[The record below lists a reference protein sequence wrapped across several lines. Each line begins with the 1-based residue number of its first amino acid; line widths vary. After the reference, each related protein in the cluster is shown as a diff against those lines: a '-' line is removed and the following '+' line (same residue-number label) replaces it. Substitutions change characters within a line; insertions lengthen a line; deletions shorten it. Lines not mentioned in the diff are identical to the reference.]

1 MEKNKIELWG
11 WGVVYGCM
19 ATEEKEKKGKNLF
32 TKDEVVNILMD
43 KKNWAEAAHQGL
55 NYALEKNPL
64 NKIPGAAGMAKI
76 AGPPLKLAQTAA
88 EVGWALATPKNR
100 ANNKKDME
108 DLADTSVMNR
118 LASGWLSTGANF
130 AGAGQLLKE
139 MDNSLRAESE
149 ARSAES
155 EAFANQAD
163 RLVWEAR
170 QASKSRD
177 VDNKKRELFMNDVF
191 AKRDA
196 AERERVLI
204 AEEERRKMIEPD
216 PREEAAKI
224 ARAIRQQKELAG
236 GS

>member
-1 MEKNKIELWG
+1 MVLL
-11 WGVVYGCM
+11 CM
-19 ATEEKEKKGKNLF
+19 ASKEKEVRGDTRKKEKELR
-32 TKDEVVNILMD
+32 EIVSD
-43 KKNWAEAAHQGL
+43 KSNWLDAAHWGL
-55 NYALEKNPL
+55 NAALENKAPNSLGAKVLGAPL
-64 NKIPGAAGMAKI
+64 ELARI
-76 AGPPLKLAQTAA
+76 AGEGAYIMSSPQRMA
-88 EVGWALATPKNR
+88 E
-100 ANNKKDME
+100 NKKEVE
-108 DLADTSVMNR
+108 DLAGTSFENR
-118 LASGWLSTGANF
+118 LLSGFTNTAGNLV
-130 AGAGQLLKE
+130 GAGQQLKE
-139 MDNSLRAESE
+139 LDDSMWAESE
-149 ARSAES
+149 ARSTES
-155 EAFANQAD
+155 EAFANQAN

>member
-1 MEKNKIELWG
+1 MVLL
-11 WGVVYGCM
+11 CM
-19 ATEEKEKKGKNLF
+19 ASKEKEVRGDTRKKEKELR
-32 TKDEVVNILMD
+32 EIVSD
-43 KKNWAEAAHQGL
+43 KSNWLDAAHWGL
-55 NYALEKNPL
+55 NAALENKAPNSLGAKVLGAPL
-64 NKIPGAAGMAKI
+64 ELARI
-76 AGPPLKLAQTAA
+76 AGEGAYIMSSPQRMA
-88 EVGWALATPKNR
+88 E
-100 ANNKKDME
+100 NKKEVE
-108 DLADTSVMNR
+108 DLAGTSFENR
-118 LASGWLSTGANF
+118 LLSGFTN
-130 AGAGQLLKE
+130 
-139 MDNSLRAESE
+139 SE